1 MPVRRHYILF
11 TLALLIASAGPVD
24 SARAIILSD
33 RLFITDATTG
43 AILFDVVVSETGDF
57 APFFGANPPN
67 DLLGNTFVILLEPAN
82 EPAGENPILMPD
94 GSGRIVSDLVIAS
107 FRNPKLPTG
116 PGVIFYSDGHPS
128 LAGLVAS
135 LAPILQNGNVS
146 VLDETGDLQDLSA
159 LIGSDAFGLKV
170 QVQSDVVPE
179 PGTFALVG
187 FGLAGL
193 VAVRRAHRH
202 RG

>member
-1 MPVRRHYILF
+1 MRTRGRFVLF
-11 TLALLIASAGPVD
+11 TLGLLIASVGRVE

-33 RLFITDATTG
+33 RLLITDATTG

-57 APFFGANPPN
+57 APFFGTSPPN

-94 GSGRIVSDLVIAS
+94 GSGRIVSDLVVAS
-107 FRNPKLPTG
+107 FRNPNLPFG
-116 PGVIFYSDGHPS
+116 PGVILYSDGNPN
-128 LAGLVAS
+128 LAGLVDS
-135 LAPILQNGNVS
+135 LAPILQNGNVT

-159 LIGSDAFGLKV
+159 LIGSDALGLKV
-170 QVQSDVVPE
+170 QVQSDVAVPE

-187 FGLAGL
+187 CGVLVLA
-193 VAVRRAHRH
+193 ARRRVTAR
-202 RG
+202 